1 MDLGLKSR
9 RALVCGASKGLG
21 FACAHALMREGAE
34 VILVARGE
42 TDLAAA
48 AQRLEQEIGRRP
60 EIVAA
65 DVTAEHGRQ
74 IILDRAA
81 NCVILVNN
89 SAGPPTGNTRDFKR
103 QAWLDALEGN
113 MLSAIA
119 LTNALL
125 PAMIDA
131 KFGRVVNIS
140 SISIKHPQ
148 PLLALSTGARL
159 GLTGYMAGLARE
171 VAADGVTVNSVLP
184 GYFLTDR
191 LASTLQAWA
200 DRQSSSLDIVMAERT
215 GSVPARRFG
224 KPGEFGE
231 LCAYLCSAQAGYL
244 TGQSIVLDGG
254 LYPGTF

>member
-1 MDLGLKSR
+1 MDLGLKGR

-21 FACAHALMREGAE
+21 FACAHALMHEEAD
-34 VILVARGE
+34 VILVARKE
-42 TDLAAA
+42 ADLVAA
-48 AQRLEQEIGRRP
+48 AQRLERGLGRRP

-65 DVTAEHGRQ
+65 DVTKEQGRQ
-74 IILDRAA
+74 LILDRATDCA
-81 NCVILVNN
+81 VLVNN
-89 SAGPPTGNTRDFKR
+89 SAGPPTGNTREFCR
-103 QAWLDALEGN
+103 QSWLDALEGN

-125 PAMIDA
+125 PAMISA

-140 SISIKHPQ
+140 SVSIKHPQ
-148 PLLALSTGARL
+148 PLLSLSTGARL

-171 VAADGVTVNSVLP
+171 VAADGVTVNSILP

-200 DRQSSSLDIVMAERT
+200 DRQATPLDAVMTERT
-215 GSVPARRFG
+215 QSVPARRFG
-224 KPGEFGE
+224 SPSEFGE

-244 TGQSIVLDGG
+244 TGQHIVLDGG